1 MLCFMYVVPM
11 YLLYVVAIQKI
22 LNLNN
27 IISGENMLSSDAHQQ
42 LGAGKCATLMEMR
55 LMVFIHFTF
64 TTA

>member
-42 LGAGKCATLMEMR
+42 LGAGECAPLMEMR

>member
-1 MLCFMYVVPM
+1 MYVVPM

-42 LGAGKCATLMEMR
+42 LGAGECATLMEMR